1 MKLKRSLLYYFSLFC
16 DIILPQ
22 QICIY
27 RSKFLSLIL
36 QEIAIAKKPDIFYNR
51 RKEYYMSHKK
61 AKYTKKHK
69 DRLFRFIFSQ
79 KAELLSLYNAVN
91 GSNYVDENDLTI
103 YTIEDFIYMGMKNDL
118 SFLID
123 CHLNIYEHQS
133 TYNPNMPIRGFFY
146 MASALKKYVAAKNLD
161 IYASSAVTIP
171 VPQFYVFYNG
181 TRNVPDEQILKLTD
195 HMPVDKREKSCTQFL
210 VTMININTDH
220 NPNLLERC
228 PKLYEY
234 AVFISCIRKNTADGL
249 TPEDAIGKAVTDC
262 IHNNILAEILRSHK
276 AEVTDMILDEYDENF
291 HIACE
296 KKLSYEEGR
305 AAEKEHAQL
314 SQNVLFLHL
323 KHFSNEEIAQKLN
336 VSIDV
341 VQETLKELYACIPG
355 MTV

>member
-1 MKLKRSLLYYFSLFC
+1 
-16 DIILPQ
+16 
-22 QICIY
+22 
-27 RSKFLSLIL
+27 
-36 QEIAIAKKPDIFYNR
+36 
-51 RKEYYMSHKK
+51 MSDKK

-103 YTIEDFIYMGMKNDL
+103 YTIEDFIYMG
-118 SFLID
+118 
-123 CHLNIYEHQS
+123 
-133 TYNPNMPIRGFFY
+133 
-146 MASALKKYVAAKNLD
+146 

-181 TRNVPDEQILKLTD
+181 TRNVPNEQILKLTD
-195 HMPVDKREKSCTQFL
+195 CMPVDKCEKSCTQFL

-249 TPEDAIGKAVTDC
+249 PPEDAIEKAVTDC

-296 KKLSYEEGR
+296 KKLSYEEGL
-305 AAEKEHAQL
+305 AAGKAHAQL